1 MNPLLEKIPETGIH
15 RKKSIS
21 ITSGGGPNLAGRKTR
36 RHSIGITTSQK
47 SSREEG
53 NTVPNYLRA
62 STGSC
67 HDFCK
72 FGNKHEHSKSTIPIK
87 FKTTTT
93 VEKDKVVPKTVV
105 PLEKKKPS
113 TKIEIQARVEPVKVS
128 KKDVLFISS
137 SKKPQVNKPSLSS
150 TNGKTTKNEV
160 KTVGEIKKK
169 DIKTVKTI
177 NTGTIKKVVAKV
189 TPNGSQSTKA
199 SLNRAA
205 SLKAEKPRVV
215 KKVTPLKDQKIQNRM
230 QKTKPKETIADK
242 NVVEKEVKPET
253 MEFDF
258 TQSSTG
264 LINPPVCNSS
274 DSFSDK
280 NVVEEE
286 VKPET
291 MEFDFMQL
299 STKLVNTPVCNSSD
313 SSSDKNVADELPI
326 IHPVHESS
334 ELFSDKEVL
343 EDLAVAESSKSCSDK
358 EVLEEEALIAPPV
371 SESSESFYDDEVLEN
386 ESDYTDDEE
395 AEVSEDG
402 SETANVSEMKASVGN
417 QQIPR
422 KGKMVISDDKNEQG
436 VKLRFRRGK
445 ILDLQSENNTPR
457 RLKFR
462 RRVIDGNETGQNISR
477 KTYKNKT
484 LDVQSE
490 IDIPRQLKFSKG
502 KVMEGNEDK
511 QRASRRSFEKK
522 YVEEANESKNGP
534 ESVVLKH
541 QIEQE
546 KKDAQGLLNNVIEE
560 TASKLVESRK
570 SKVKA
575 LVGAFETV
583 ISLQD
588 GKPLSG

>member
-1 MNPLLEKIPETGIH
+1 MNPLIEKNTETGIQ
-15 RKKSIS
+15 RRKSIS
-21 ITSGGGPNLAGRKTR
+21 ITSGGGRPNLAGGKTR
-36 RHSIGITTSQK
+36 RHSIGITGSRK
-47 SSREEG
+47 SAGEEG

-72 FGNKHEHSKSTIPIK
+72 FGKKHEHSKSTIPIK

-93 VEKDKVVPKTVV
+93 VEKDKVVPKTLVS
-105 PLEKKKPS
+105 LEKKKPS
-113 TKIEIQARVEPVKVS
+113 TKFEIQTCVEPVKVP
-128 KKDVLFISS
+128 KKDVLVLSS
-137 SKKPQVNKPSLSS
+137 SKKPQVNKQTSS
-150 TNGKTTKNEV
+150 TNGKITKNEV

-169 DIKTVKTI
+169 DIKTVKTVS
-177 NTGTIKKVVAKV
+177 TGTVKKVVAKV
-189 TPNGSQSTKA
+189 TPNGSQSPKA
-199 SLNRAA
+199 SFNRAA

-230 QKTKPKETIADK
+230 QKTKPKQTMADK
-242 NVVEKEVKPET
+242 NVVEEEVKPET

-258 TQSSTG
+258 LQQSMD
-264 LINPPVCNSS
+264 LANPPVSNSS

-291 MEFDFMQL
+291 VEFDFMQ
-299 STKLVNTPVCNSSD
+299 SSKDLVNPPVCNSSD
-313 SSSDKNVADELPI
+313 SFSDKNVVDDLSI

-334 ELFSDKEVL
+334 ELFSDKEIL
-343 EDLAVAESSKSCSDK
+343 EDLAVVKSSKSCLDK

-371 SESSESFYDDEVLEN
+371 SESPESFYDDEVLEN
-386 ESDYTDDEE
+386 ESDYTEDEE

-402 SETANVSEMKASVGN
+402 SETANVSEMVASVGN

-462 RRVIDGNETGQNISR
+462 RRVIDGHESGQNISR
-477 KTYKNKT
+477 KTYKSKT
-484 LDVQSE
+484 LDVESE

-511 QRASRRSFEKK
+511 QRASRTSFEKK
-522 YVEEANESKNGP
+522 YVEDTNESKNGP

-588 GKPLSG
+588 GKPLPG